1 MITISNLSK
10 SFGDKAA
17 LQGVS
22 LTVERGETVVLL
34 GHSGSGKST
43 LLRCLVGLTRFDGGE
58 ISVDGISLAA
68 GIAGESRRRAL
79 ADIRRRCGLVFQQYH
94 LFPHL
99 TVLQNLAL
107 APLNVQGVTRDV
119 ANERAAKLLEALG
132 LADKG
137 SARPHT
143 LSGGE
148 QQRVAVARA
157 LALEPD
163 YLLYDEPTS
172 ALDPQRA
179 REMWALMAKLAREG
193 QTQVVVTHQ
202 EQITEALPCRVIRM
216 EAGRVI

>member
-10 SFGDKAA
+10 SFDEKQA

-43 LLRCLVGLTRFDGGE
+43 LLRCLVGLTRFDDGE
-58 ISVDGISLAA
+58 ISVDGISLVAKMA
-68 GIAGESRRRAL
+68 SEPRRRAL

-99 TVLQNLAL
+99 TVSQNLAL
-107 APLNVQGVTRDV
+107 APLNVQGVARDV
-119 ANERAAKLLEALG
+119 ANERAARLLDTLG

-137 SARPHT
+137 GARPHT

-157 LALEPD
+157 LALEPE

-179 REMWALMAKLAREG
+179 REMWALMAKLAKEG
-193 QTQVVVTHQ
+193 QTQVIVTHQ
-202 EQITEALPCRVIRM
+202 EQITGALPCRVIRM